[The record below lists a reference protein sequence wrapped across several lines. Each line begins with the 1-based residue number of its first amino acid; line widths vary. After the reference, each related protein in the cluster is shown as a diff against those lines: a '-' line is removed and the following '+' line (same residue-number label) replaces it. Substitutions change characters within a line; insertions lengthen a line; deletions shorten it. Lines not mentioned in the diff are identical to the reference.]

1 MDAGALEDLPSDR
14 CAAIAGGRAVVV
26 RADGRAYAYRN
37 ECLHQGSPLA
47 GGLVK
52 DGVITCPLHFWR
64 YEAATGAKC
73 GEPGLRLESY
83 PVRVEPGAVLVTLPE
98 AEAPRSIREVM
109 RSHIVEAAERAER
122 RETGSDG

>member
-1 MDAGALEDLPSDR
+1 M
-14 CAAIAGGRAVVV
+14 
-26 RADGRAYAYRN
+26 YAYRN

-64 YEAATGAKC
+64 YEAETGAKC

-83 PVRVEPGAVLVTLPE
+83 PVRVESGAVLVTLPE
-98 AEAPRSIREVM
+98 PAPPQSIREVM
-109 RSHIVEAAERAER
+109 LSHIAEQAGGGRA
-122 RETGSDG
+122 GADG